1 MVLRGAL
8 TIPAQPRARQPGA
21 YPVETQQEHR
31 RLQPS
36 EHSFEGIRG
45 KKELFSVESLIY
57 KIARNPESL
66 SRSSFRA
73 VWCAGNRP
81 TRKEARLNNRQIPV
95 AINGR
100 QMLVNEGTSVAAAV
114 MMAGEACRYSVH
126 GQPRAA
132 LSGMGVCME
141 CRMTI
146 DGVPHRRACQLLC
159 APGMEVVT
167 E

>member
-1 MVLRGAL
+1 M
-8 TIPAQPRARQPGA
+8 
-21 YPVETQQEHR
+21 
-31 RLQPS
+31 
-36 EHSFEGIRG
+36 
-45 KKELFSVESLIY
+45 
-57 KIARNPESL
+57 
-66 SRSSFRA
+66 
-73 VWCAGNRP
+73 
-81 TRKEARLNNRQIPV
+81 NNRQIPV

-114 MMAGEACRYSVH
+114 MMAGEPCRYSVH

-132 LSGMGVCME
+132 LCGMGVCME

-159 APGMEVVT
+159 VPGMEVVT